1 MSNENK
7 TESANTPKSVTKE
20 KTCFVITPIGS
31 ETDPIRRHIDGI
43 IDATI
48 YPVLEEKGYHPIIPH
63 RVSSPGSITK
73 QIIQDIHKSDLV
85 IANLTEKNPNV
96 MYELALRHCFGSP
109 LIMIA
114 EKGTELPFDISD
126 IRTIF
131 YINDAQGVLD
141 LQRNLG
147 KAIDEIDQ
155 KSYESPIYSILGDLK
170 IEEHIRTNL
179 RNVEKGNESAD
190 ALDLILK
197 RLERIEYQTQNKSVP
212 KPKSWK
218 ISTEGISR
226 CYEIYRKDKVI
237 FSKTELDFLTDK
249 LTENL
254 ANTGENFRCNSINPD
269 RIKVILFSDKPQ
281 YEGEKILLDFCEN
294 HNSILIRIGRRRAS
308 G

>member
-1 MSNENK
+1 MSDKKNTEIKNTSK
-7 TESANTPKSVTKE
+7 TDGEE
-20 KTCFVITPIGS
+20 KTCFIITPIGG
-31 ETDPIRRHIDGI
+31 ETEPIRRHIDGI

-48 YPVLEEKGYHPIIPH
+48 CPALKSNGYTPIIPH
-63 RVSSPGSITK
+63 RVSAPGSITK
-73 QIIQDIHKSDLV
+73 QIIQDIHNSDLV

-96 MYELALRHCFGSP
+96 MYELALRHCFGTP

-131 YINDAQGVLD
+131 YVNDAQGVLD

-147 KAIDEIDQ
+147 KAIDEIKQ

-179 RNVEKGNESAD
+179 RNAERGNESVD

-212 KPKSWK
+212 KTKSWK
-218 ISTEGISR
+218 IPTEGTLR
-226 CYEIYRKDKVI
+226 CFEIYRKDKVI

-249 LTENL
+249 LTENF
-254 ANTGENFRCNSINPD
+254 ANTGEDFKCDSVAPD
-269 RIKVILFSDKPQ
+269 KIKVVLFSDILQ
-281 YEGEKILLDFCEN
+281 YEGEKILNDFCKN
-294 HNSILIRIGRRRAS
+294 HNSVLIRIDEIS
-308 G
+308 